1 MDSILSGIRVLDFGR
16 FIAGPYCA
24 AILGTLG
31 AEVIRIERPGGSED
45 RFLAPI
51 TDQGDGA
58 LFMQVNANK
67 LGMTLHIAK
76 PEGREIVKKLVATA
90 DVVVANLPPDVLR
103 KLELDLES
111 LRKIKP
117 DIILAANSTFGHS
130 GPYANKPGF
139 DGVAQSMS
147 GAAHFSG
154 HPGAPAKSSVHW
166 VDFSSGLAS
175 ALGVVAALLQKE
187 RTGIGQAVETSL
199 LATALTLN
207 NGALIEQAVIE
218 ANRVPTGN
226 RGQTAAP
233 SDIFKTQDGHIIV
246 QLVGPYIYKRWA
258 ELMGEEHW
266 LTDPRFQD
274 DISRGDH
281 AEIFSERMGQWC
293 SERTTQQ
300 ALAELE
306 AARIPC
312 GPVLDYQSALDDP
325 HTQTLD
331 HLTPMPYPGAPK
343 APPVAKPP
351 FNLSETPVELQH
363 RAPMVSEHTQ
373 QILAELGYASAQ
385 IEQLQEQGII

>member
-1 MDSILSGIRVLDFGR
+1 MEPILSGTRVLDFGR

-24 AILGTLG
+24 SLLSYLG

-51 TDQGDGA
+51 TEEQDGA

-67 LGMTLHIAK
+67 LGLTLHIAK
-76 PEGREIVKKLVATA
+76 PEGRAIVKKLVATA
-90 DVVVANLPPDVLR
+90 DVVVANLPPDVLQ
-103 KLELDLES
+103 KLELDLDS
-111 LRKIKP
+111 LRAIKP

-139 DGVAQSMS
+139 DGVAQAMS

-187 RTGIGQAVETSL
+187 RTGTGQAVETSL

-233 SDIFKTQDGHIIV
+233 ADIFKTRDGHVIV

-274 DISRGDH
+274 DISRGNH
-281 AEIFSERMGQWC
+281 AEIFSARMAEWC
-293 SERTTQQ
+293 GERTNAQ

-306 AARIPC
+306 AARLPC

-325 HTQTLD
+325 HAQALGQYE
-331 HLTPMPYPGAPK
+331 PMPYPGAPK
-343 APPVAKPP
+343 PPPVAKAP
-351 FNLSETPVELQH
+351 FHLSETPVELRH
-363 RAPMVSEHTQ
+363 RAPTVGEHTEQ
-373 QILAELGYASAQ
+373 VLIELGYDAAT
-385 IEQLQEQGII
+385 IKQLRSDGIV